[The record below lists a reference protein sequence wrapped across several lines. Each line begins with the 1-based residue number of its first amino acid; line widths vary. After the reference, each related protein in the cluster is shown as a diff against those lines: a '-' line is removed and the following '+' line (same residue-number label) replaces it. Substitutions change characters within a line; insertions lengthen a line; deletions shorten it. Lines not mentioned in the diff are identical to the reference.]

1 MAEVAVYQPGKHE
14 LQQINQTHL
23 QQNSPFLNTG
33 LFLCEAAKINK
44 SRARWFAVGSLIQRY
59 IRRKMHSTNF
69 CAFGEFFVGI
79 IENIILSQ
87 NFQSRNEGGAGN
99 APAAPDQSVE
109 MLVPV

>member
-1 MAEVAVYQPGKHE
+1 MAEVAVYRPGKHE

-69 CAFGEFFVGI
+69 CAFGGFSPAEI
-79 IENIILSQ
+79 IILL
-87 NFQSRNEGGAGN
+87 SRNEGGAGN

-109 MLVPV
+109 MLVLV